1 MSRLLRA
8 RLVDVSGELALKGA
22 GSLPGKATRLWKSG
36 GSGLGKW
43 ESASGSALWCEP
55 LSPEAEGIGPGP
67 LPRTPHRLAAGCEAS
82 PGGPGARRAPA
93 PTRGALLPQPRR
105 SLLSALRG
113 SPGGGVPRGTP
124 RILGNRPPPS
134 LQFENDLQTRA
145 GASCQPRPDFRLWTR
160 RRLGSPVVGTKFNLS
175 QARGHRS
182 GLLCPRRVRG
192 GSSFFP
198 ESPEYFLGGT
208 ALNFRNSQLPAQMP
222 TQTRQ
227 GPGVL
232 FSPRREAKS
241 GTLPSKFRALFLG
254 L

>member
-1 MSRLLRA
+1 ML
-8 RLVDVSGELALKGA
+8 LKGPA
-22 GSLPGKATRLWKSG
+22 LYLAKPPACGSPGVRG
-36 GSGLGKW
+36 W
-43 ESASGSALWCEP
+43 ENGNRPPALRCGVSRSAQRPRASAQD
-55 LSPEAEGIGPGP
+55 LSPAP
-67 LPRTPHRLAAGCEAS
+67 PHRLAAGCEAS